1 MIKSKTCIAIGVL
14 LLVSFFANSQEYEEQ
29 KSIESFSL
37 KQAQEYA
44 LKHSNLMKN
53 ADLDYQITRKQ
64 TLEVITEGL
73 PKISGEL
80 NYQNQFNLP
89 ESVIPA
95 GAFPGLDEEFVTF
108 FGVAQ
113 KANADISVNQL
124 IVDGRYFIGLKAN
137 KALLSVSN
145 GQVQLKEIDLKN
157 TIASTYYS
165 TLVAKESKSLLDSNY
180 ATLKALLEET
190 QALFEEGFAEELDV
204 DRLNLNLV
212 NIESARTKADLQ
224 AKLSLNVLKYQMG
237 LDIEQEIELT
247 DELENLLVDAEPIEV
262 NAPFDHTQ
270 RIEHSLLS
278 TQYTLRGYEASS
290 IRAGYF
296 PSLFFY
302 GGYSFFNQRSSF
314 EQLYQKEWFES
325 GYFGFNVKV
334 PIFDSYKRGA
344 LVQQKKLDQ
353 LKIKNDLENFEQQ
366 AKLQVRQARTNYSN
380 ALNEYKNQIENLELA
395 KKIYSKIQEKYKEG
409 VSSSMELAN
418 AETDMTNTQTNYI
431 NALYNL
437 LVRKTELEK
446 ALGEL

>member
-1 MIKSKTCIAIGVL
+1 MRTTNRILAFGLFMLTFS
-14 LLVSFFANSQEYEEQ
+14 FANAQEYEEQ
-29 KSIESFSL
+29 SENKAFSL
-37 KQAQEYA
+37 KQAQDYA
-44 LKHSNLMKN
+44 LKNSNLMKN
-53 ADLDYQITRKQ
+53 ANLDYKITKKQ

-113 KANADISVNQL
+113 RVNADISVNQL

-137 KALLSVSN
+137 KALLSVAN

-165 TLVAKESKSLLDSNY
+165 TLVAQESKALIDSNY
-180 ATLKALLEET
+180 ATLKSLLEET
-190 QALFEEGFAEELDV
+190 KALYEEGFTEELDV
-204 DRLNLNLV
+204 DRLNLNLA
-212 NIESARTKADLQ
+212 NLESARTKADLQ
-224 AKLSLNVLKYQMG
+224 AKLSKNVLKYQMG
-237 LDIEQEIELT
+237 LDMEQEIELT
-247 DELENLLVDAEPIEV
+247 DELEALLTEAEPIEV

-270 RIEHSLLS
+270 RVEYNLLS
-278 TQYTLRGYEASS
+278 TQHTLRGYEASS
-290 IRAGYF
+290 VRAGYF
-296 PSLFFY
+296 PSLYFY

-325 GYFGFNVKV
+325 GFFGFNIKV

-344 LVQQKKLDQ
+344 QVQQKKLDQ
-353 LKIKNDLENFEQQ
+353 LKIKNNLENFEQQ
-366 AKLQVRQARTNYSN
+366 AKLEVRQARTNYSN
-380 ALNEYKNQIENLELA
+380 ALNEYKNQQENLELA